1 MKRVIFDKV
10 YQFNQIYYLYY
21 EGNMDNADRGS
32 TRLDKLVDAD
42 FANARRRAF
51 LKALLAL
58 LLNRPIHLLSFQDVQ
73 GSLDEEVYRGIRTVE
88 FARIVGSVNRYQD
101 FDRSF
106 RPIRISCAE
115 RWKRVDRAHY
125 ESIELPPP
133 ILLKVG
139 DVYFV
144 YDGHNRVSV
153 ARLHG
158 MECIQAE
165 VVEYQRQATVAASA
179 QTTRPILCREL
190 DAKPGGA

>member
-1 MKRVIFDKV
+1 M
-10 YQFNQIYYLYY
+10 
-21 EGNMDNADRGS
+21 
-32 TRLDKLVDAD
+32 
-42 FANARRRAF
+42 
-51 LKALLAL
+51 
-58 LLNRPIHLLSFQDVQ
+58 HLLSFHEVQ

-88 FARIVGSVNRYQD
+88 FARIVGSVNRCQD

-106 RPIRISCAE
+106 LPIRTSCAE
-115 RWKRVDRAHY
+115 RWKRVDRTHY

-158 MECIQAE
+158 MERIQAE
-165 VVEYQRQATVAASA
+165 VVEYQRQASVAALA
-179 QTTRPILCREL
+179 QITQPVLSRAL
-190 DAKPGGA
+190 DPEVGEA

>member
-1 MKRVIFDKV
+1 
-10 YQFNQIYYLYY
+10 
-21 EGNMDNADRGS
+21 MDNADRGS
-32 TRLDKLVDAD
+32 TRLEKLVDTD
-42 FANARRRAF
+42 FANARRSAL
-51 LKALLAL
+51 LKGLLAL
-58 LLNRPIHLLSFQDVQ
+58 LLNRPNHLLSFHDVQ

-88 FARIVGSVNRYQD
+88 IARIVGSVNRCQD

-106 RPIRISCAE
+106 LPIRTSCAE
-115 RWKRVDRAHY
+115 RWKRVDRTHY

-153 ARLHG
+153 ARLHE

-165 VVEYQRQATVAASA
+165 VVEYQRQATVVASA
-179 QTTRPILCREL
+179 QTTQHIPRPEL
-190 DAKPGGA
+190 GAEPGEA

>member
-1 MKRVIFDKV
+1 
-10 YQFNQIYYLYY
+10 
-21 EGNMDNADRGS
+21 MDSADRGS
-32 TRLDKLVDAD
+32 TRLNRLVDAD
-42 FANARRRAF
+42 FAKARRRAF
-51 LKALLAL
+51 ARGLLAL
-58 LLNRPIHLLSFQDVQ
+58 LLNRPIHLLSFHEVQ
-73 GSLDEEVYRGIRTVE
+73 GSLDEEGYVGIRTVDV
-88 FARIVGSVNRYQD
+88 ARVVGSVNRYQD

-106 RPIRISCAE
+106 LPIQTSCAE

-165 VVEYQRQATVAASA
+165 VVEYQRQASVVAPA
-179 QTTRPILCREL
+179 QTTQRIPSGEL
-190 DAKPGGA
+190 DAELGRA